1 MRKRQTYGTVVI
13 DLERRQLVALL
24 PDRTAETLAQWLT
37 AHPRVQVIARD
48 RSKAYADGAGQ
59 GAPEALQ
66 VADRFHLLQHLAEAL
81 AQVFTT
87 HGNALD
93 LVNDASGQQ
102 PVTLPDGAVAVPVP
116 PPPTSL
122 PAQQRAAAREARR
135 QSIYAQVWALGI
147 SKINITPCNFIR

>member
-1 MRKRQTYGTVVI
+1 MAISRHTLLRVIRRTSWPSMASPRVLGVDDFAMRKRQTYDTDVI
-13 DLERRQLVALL
+13 DLERR
-24 PDRTAETLAQWLT
+24 
-37 AHPRVQVIARD
+37 
-48 RSKAYADGAGQ
+48 
-59 GAPEALQ
+59 
-66 VADRFHLLQHLAEAL
+66 
-81 AQVFTT
+81 
-87 HGNALD
+87 
-93 LVNDASGQQ
+93 Q